1 MKGNDLS
8 KETIKD
14 LFDKQIIEL
23 TKEANNKEVTKKWEQ
38 KKRFYKG

>member
-23 TKEANNKEVTKKWEQ
+23 TKEANNKEVTKK
-38 KKRFYKG
+38 